1 MRRKNAVKTNGEA
14 FFRVCFFNGS
24 TNETEHE
31 EGRTARRPRM
41 IDSSNKWLW
50 IIIEQMGFCHYL
62 LFRLPFPSLHSALTH
77 EANRSYLVR
86 WQSLE
91 RKFICSRLHS
101 GLASSAFLSFPFF
114 SPLHWQC
121 DNRREQR
128 SRLAAFNNLKS
139 LRRRL
144 LKPPPAIGCL
154 SCERETN
161 KTKRGKRGLAWA
173 FLNCSRWFLC

>member
-1 MRRKNAVKTNGEA
+1 MSSGTGKNAVKTNGEA

-144 LKPPPAIGCL
+144 LKPPPGHRVLIV
-154 SCERETN
+154 RTRN
-161 KTKRGKRGLAWA
+161 KQNKKRKKGISVS
-173 FLNCSRWFLC
+173 FP